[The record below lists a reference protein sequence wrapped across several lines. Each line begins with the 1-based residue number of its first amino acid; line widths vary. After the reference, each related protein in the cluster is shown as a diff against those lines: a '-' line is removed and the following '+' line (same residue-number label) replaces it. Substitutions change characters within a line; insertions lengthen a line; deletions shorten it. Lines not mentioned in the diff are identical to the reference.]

1 MFYGSFETNF
11 IGLPFETDDAMLT
24 QMSQVESATINQH
37 ACVTGV
43 LVY

>member
-11 IGLPFETDDAMLT
+11 IGLLIGVDEAMLA
-24 QMSQVESATINQH
+24 QMSQVESATMRQH

-43 LVY
+43 LVC